1 MPPPLPFSRTHLPCR
16 LCIQMADKS
25 YILKLFF
32 FASSHVIFVSD
43 KHSHIA
49 SETPRISK
57 KTEVAVV
64 NYLEKGAT
72 PAGVA
77 GTVFFS

>member
-1 MPPPLPFSRTHLPCR
+1 M
-16 LCIQMADKS
+16 
-25 YILKLFF
+25 
-32 FASSHVIFVSD
+32 IFVSD

-64 NYLEKGAT
+64 NYLEKGAM
-72 PAGVA
+72 PVGVA